1 MPDLR
6 RLRRDRERA
15 PLDVLIALRTE
26 TGDYNDSGIWVPG
39 PHTDVVM
46 WARREDPDTET
57 HRTLDDV
64 GDGVRSDSE
73 RTYMLRWHPA
83 VQVDAR
89 LVDVTT
95 GLLITRIEPVA
106 RRRWLRGD
114 RDGRG

>member
-57 HRTLDDV
+57 HRTLTMSAMV
-64 GDGVRSDSE
+64 SAAIPSGPTCCAGIRPSRS
-73 RTYMLRWHPA
+73 
-83 VQVDAR
+83 
-89 LVDVTT
+89 
-95 GLLITRIEPVA
+95 TRA
-106 RRRWLRGD
+106 LST
-114 RDGRG
+114 